1 MNFLKP
7 QGDRQYEGEYTSL
20 QGEYIS
26 LSDEE
31 IENILT
37 LHIVDETDM
46 EAALVPGSPPEL
58 VSYPPVNI
66 TKVSFGVHEGYLY
79 VKFEF
84 VGKLPT
90 EKEEPVTKITAVIL
104 LDKDCN
110 YSTGWIGIDAVIG
123 LDIEWDENGQLIYG
137 FGMIYDIPDT
147 PNMEDEQAAV
157 QAGKYMKLPYAGG
170 PGYNYFII
178 QIPMD
183 VLGLQSGQQ
192 VIMEIHAEAESP
204 EYHHYAFDSLKNSQY
219 NYDNPDQPYGEALKI
234 TIP

>member
-1 MNFLKP
+1 MQKKFVVVILLVLIIPGVLFAMNFLKP
-7 QGDRQYEGEYTSL
+7 RDYEQGYEQHE
-20 QGEYIS
+20 GEYIS
-26 LSDEE
+26 LSEEE
-31 IENILT
+31 IESILT
-37 LHIVDETDM
+37 LHIIDETDK
-46 EAALVPGSPPEL
+46 EAAIVPESPPEP

-66 TKVSFGVHEGYLY
+66 TKVSFGVHEGYLF

-123 LDIEWDENGQLIYG
+123 LDIEWDENGKLIYG

-157 QAGKYMKLPYAGG
+157 QAGKYMELPYAGG

-178 QIPMD
+178 QIPMN
-183 VLGLQSGQQ
+183 VLGLQSGKQ

-204 EYHHYAFDSLKNSQY
+204 EYHHYAFDSLKNS
-219 NYDNPDQPYGEALKI
+219 
-234 TIP
+234 